1 MDFAPLHAIED
12 GATQCSPYPG
22 EDDQPEIYTRNADQ
36 AATVYEMIQMYTT
49 NAAYGA
55 FLEDRVGTI
64 EVGKKAD
71 LVVLGNNLLTC
82 DVKEISDTPVIYT
95 ISDGRIVYEG

>member
-1 MDFAPLHAIED
+1 
-12 GATQCSPYPG
+12 
-22 EDDQPEIYTRNADQ
+22 
-36 AATVYEMIQMYTT
+36 MYTT

-55 FLEDRVGTI
+55 FFDELVGTI

-71 LVVLGNNLLTC
+71 LVVLGYNLLTC
-82 DVKEISDTPVIYT
+82 DVKDISDAPVIFT